1 MICKKSGHKSLSGF
15 QDVSFEGYK
24 KHLVSAAAP
33 GPLSREELEREEVKQ
48 AQIHAAV
55 AVDTKKQLV
64 TGKGVYLPTKSG
76 HKIQRIWSQNSPN
89 LVTKFTKS
97 GHFSGDSS
105 VGSQPLAQSM
115 LNAICDLLFC
125 PGKGFTESSKKLVFI

>member
-97 GHFSGDSS
+97 GHTSLSS
-105 VGSQPLAQSM
+105 SEHLFLDVKPGWRFCPVAK
-115 LNAICDLLFC
+115 LLFS
-125 PGKGFTESSKKLVFI
+125 TLLEESDQI